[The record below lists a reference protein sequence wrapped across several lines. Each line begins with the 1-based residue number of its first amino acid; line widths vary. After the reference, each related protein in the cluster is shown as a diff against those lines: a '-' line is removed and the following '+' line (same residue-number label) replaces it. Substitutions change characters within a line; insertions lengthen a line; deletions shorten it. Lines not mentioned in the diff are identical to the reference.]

1 MKSITDL
8 ASEIQQRIS
17 GFVNFLKRECFSLL
31 KQDYGLEKICIRN
44 YNAIKNTGILVV
56 LAASFCARLPE
67 HLVIQ
72 MLAATNILPRKQLRD
87 IPDYPYYM
95 IVAAVAHIL
104 EHAVKRRPKPLR
116 IRKRDYLQFN
126 LALQGF

>member
-1 MKSITDL
+1 MKVGITRV
-8 ASEIQQRIS
+8 RIPGYS
-17 GFVNFLKRECFSLL
+17 
-31 KQDYGLEKICIRN
+31 LEKICLRN
-44 YNAIKNTGILVV
+44 YNAIKNMGVLVV

-72 MLAATNILPRKQLRD
+72 MLAVSNLLPCRRLRD

-95 IVAAVAHIL
+95 IVATVAHIL
-104 EHAVKRRPKPLR
+104 ESAVKRRPKPLR
-116 IRKRDYLQFN
+116 IRKRDYFQLK